1 MGKTK
6 AIKDYTK
13 VRKAM
18 KLNQTAFWGRL
29 GVTQSSGCRYEKKV
43 APVPASVAMLAHI
56 IYIEGHPADAADF
69 AFTGK

>member
-1 MGKTK
+1 
-6 AIKDYTK
+6 
-13 VRKAM
+13 M

-56 IYIEGHPADAADF
+56 IYIEGNPADAADF